1 MSINEAELI
10 ERITRQVVGVLLAH
24 GGALGTCVECGAEGC
39 RCVERHPDKVRAV
52 LDAGATRI
60 GGRPGVL
67 PPDRA
72 LARYI
77 DHTLLKPDATPHQV
91 TKLCA
96 EARDYHFASVC
107 VNPSYVPLCARLLR
121 GSDVAVCT
129 VVGFPLG
136 ATTTET
142 KAFEARQAIRSGA
155 REIDMVLAIGR
166 LKAGE
171 HDYVCRDIA
180 QVVEAARDSGAIC
193 KVILETALLSDEEKV
208 IASTLA
214 VRAKADFVKTSTGFA
229 SGGATVHDVMLM
241 RAAVGRAAGV
251 KASGGVKGLADAQA
265 LIAAGATRI
274 GASAGVRIVA
284 EVRDGTGNDGTVEVP
299 EHGKQAY

>member
-1 MSINEAELI
+1 MATNEAELV
-10 ERITRQVVGVLLAH
+10 ERITRQVVEALLAR
-24 GGALGTCVECGAEGC
+24 GGALGMCVECGADGC
-39 RCVERHPDKVRAV
+39 RCVERRPEKVRAV
-52 LDAGATRI
+52 LDAGASRI
-60 GGRPGVL
+60 GSRPGVL

-77 DHTLLKPDATPHQV
+77 DHTLLKPEATPRQIEQ
-91 TKLCA
+91 LCA

-136 ATTTET
+136 ATTSES
-142 KAFEARQAIRSGA
+142 KAFETRQAIRSGA

-166 LKAGE
+166 LKGRE
-171 HDYVCRDIA
+171 HDYVRQDIA
-180 QVVEAARDSGAIC
+180 HVVDAAHDGGAIC
-193 KVILETALLSDEEKV
+193 KVILETGLLSDEEKV
-208 IASTLA
+208 IGCTLA
-214 VRAKADFVKTSTGFA
+214 MRAKADFVKTSTGFA
-229 SGGATVHDVMLM
+229 AGGATVHDIMLM
-241 RAAVGRAAGV
+241 RTAVGQAAGV

-274 GASAGVRIVA
+274 GASAGVRIVSEA
-284 EVRDGTGNDGTVEVP
+284 SGGAAPVATMET
-299 EHGKQAY
+299 GKQAY